1 VRATTTCEV
10 LVTRVGNYR
19 KERIQVAKKKTVLDF
34 MRMKENGEKFSYLV
48 LYDFTFAMLAEQA
61 GVDMILIG
69 DSMGNVIYGYDGTV
83 PITLEQIIYHAG
95 AVRRGAPNT
104 FIVADM
110 PFLTYSVS
118 VRETVANA
126 GRLYKEASV
135 DAVKMEGG
143 RRIVPQIRA
152 VVDAG
157 MVVQGHIGITPQSVA
172 ALGGFGAQ
180 GRTLEGAVELLQDA
194 EALQE
199 AGVAAI
205 ALEGLPAEV
214 GKLITDRLAIPTIST
229 GAGPHCDA
237 QCLNYMDVLGV
248 YQVFTPKFVK
258 RYANLGPEIKA
269 AFGTFFDEIRSGTYP
284 APEHCYGMREGEQ
297 ARLAEWIAANK

>member
-1 VRATTTCEV
+1 M
-10 LVTRVGNYR
+10 
-19 KERIQVAKKKTVLDF
+19 AKKKTVLDF
-34 MRMKENGEKFSYLV
+34 MRMKENGERFSYLV
-48 LYDFTFAMLAEQA
+48 LYDFTFAMLAEQS

-83 PITLEQIIYHAG
+83 PVTLDQVIYHAG

-104 FIVADM
+104 FIVGDM

-118 VRETVANA
+118 IPETVANA
-126 GRLYKEASV
+126 GRLYKEAYV

-143 RRIVPQIRA
+143 RRIVPHIKA

-157 MVVQGHIGITPQSVA
+157 MVVHGHIGITPQSVS

-180 GRTLEGAVELLQDA
+180 GRTMEGALALLEDALALQD
-194 EALQE
+194 

-205 ALEGLPAEV
+205 VLEGLPAEA
-214 GKLITDRLAIPTIST
+214 GKLITERLHIPTIGT

-237 QCLNYMDVLGV
+237 QCLNYMDVLGI
-248 YQVFTPKFVK
+248 YQMFTPKFVK
-258 RYANLGPEIKA
+258 RYAMLGDEIKSA
-269 AFGTFFDEIRSGTYP
+269 LGTFFTEIRDGSYP

-297 ARLAEWIAANK
+297 ARLAAWSEDHKF

>member
-1 VRATTTCEV
+1 M
-10 LVTRVGNYR
+10 
-19 KERIQVAKKKTVLDF
+19 AKKKTVLDF
-34 MRMKENGEKFSYLV
+34 MRMKENGERFSYLV
-48 LYDFTFAMLAEQA
+48 LYDFTFAMLAEQS

-83 PITLEQIIYHAG
+83 PVTLEQIIYHAG

-104 FIVADM
+104 FIVGDM

-118 VRETVANA
+118 IPETVTNA
-126 GRLYKEASV
+126 GRLYKEAYV

-143 RRIVPQIRA
+143 RRIVPHIKA

-157 MVVQGHIGITPQSVA
+157 MVVHGHIGITPQSVS

-180 GRTLEGAVELLQDA
+180 GRTMEGAVALLEDALALQD
-194 EALQE
+194 

-205 ALEGLPAEV
+205 VLEGLPAEA
-214 GKLITDRLAIPTIST
+214 GKLITERLHIPTIGT

-237 QCLNYMDVLGV
+237 QCLNYMDVLGI
-248 YQVFTPKFVK
+248 YQMFTPKFVK
-258 RYANLGPEIKA
+258 RYAMLGDQIKSGFSTFFQEIKD
-269 AFGTFFDEIRSGTYP
+269 GSYP
-284 APEHCYGMREGEQ
+284 APEHCYSMREGEQ
-297 ARLAEWIAANK
+297 ARLAAWNEGHKA